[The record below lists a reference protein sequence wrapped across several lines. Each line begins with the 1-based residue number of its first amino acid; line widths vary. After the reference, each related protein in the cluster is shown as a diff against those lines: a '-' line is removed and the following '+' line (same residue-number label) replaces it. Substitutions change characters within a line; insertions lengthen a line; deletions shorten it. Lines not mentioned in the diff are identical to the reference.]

1 MLLEHWPTNL
11 LSSQIR
17 RVSKGVLEEVLCG
30 SVIEIKSTIND
41 QRHGPVTRHEQAFV
55 KANDLVHSGR
65 RFSIYCTKQDTRG
78 NGHFSP
84 DTSPLDNPPSQLGQF
99 PLVPLK
105 TQLENYIY
113 TYMYTYMHIHID
125 VCTHVY
131 THKIHT
137 T

>member
-41 QRHGPVTRHEQAFV
+41 QRHCPVTRHEPAFV

-78 NGHFSP
+78 NGHFPPGHFPSGQL
-84 DTSPLDNPPSQLGQF
+84 PLPTRTIPPRTTQNP
-99 PLVPLK
+99 
-105 TQLENYIY
+105 T
-113 TYMYTYMHIHID
+113 
-125 VCTHVY
+125 
-131 THKIHT
+131 
-137 T
+137 